1 MNSIISR
8 CPFCKAKNR
17 LSIEKIDASPS
28 CGSCKK
34 PLLEGKPIEGNSENL
49 AALIN
54 SEKPVII
61 DFWAPWCSP
70 CIGFAPIFEQVALE
84 EKDKLRFVKVDTQA
98 QQQIAAQYKI
108 RSIPTLMMFRKGR
121 LIDSVNGA
129 LPKSQFKQ
137 WVTKTLNK

>member
-8 CPFCKAKNR
+8 CPFCKAMNR
-17 LSIEKIDASPS
+17 LPVERIEASPT
-28 CGSCKK
+28 CGTCKQ
-34 PLLEGKPIEGNSENL
+34 PLLEGKPIEGSSANL
-49 AALIN
+49 DALIN
-54 SEKPVII
+54 SEKPVLI

-70 CIGFAPIFEQVALE
+70 CINFAPVFEQVALE
-84 EKDKLRFVKVDTQA
+84 EKDKLRFVKVDTEA

-108 RSIPTLMMFRKGR
+108 RSIPTLMMFRKGC

-137 WVTKTLNK
+137 WVAQSLNK